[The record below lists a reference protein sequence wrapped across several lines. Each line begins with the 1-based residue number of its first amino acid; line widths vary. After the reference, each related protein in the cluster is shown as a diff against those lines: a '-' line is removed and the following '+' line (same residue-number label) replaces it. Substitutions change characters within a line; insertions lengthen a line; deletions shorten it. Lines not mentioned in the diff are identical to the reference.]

1 MEAAKDSSSVVMENY
16 SDDDGAG
23 GEAARP
29 MIAQGLVNCGDD
41 DNDRM
46 VVERL
51 PRIVARDDGDG
62 NGAGGEAVEDSS
74 AATGGGNSSGTSC
87 VVKQSN

>member
-1 MEAAKDSSSVVMENY
+1 MEAANDSSSAVMENY

-23 GEAARP
+23 GEATRP

-46 VVERL
+46 VERL
-51 PRIVARDDGDG
+51 PRIVACDDGDG
-62 NGAGGEAVEDSS
+62 NGAGGEAVENSS
-74 AATGGGNSSGTSC
+74 TATGGGNSSSSC